1 MDDKYVASGKLAD
14 SIENEATVTLE
25 YHVAQLAKGLDLIPN
40 IHKRNLSKVSLLTD
54 SIDTS
59 LDSGDVSI
67 AISAVET
74 TFYEM
79 EQDLEQIG
87 DERKNLVGL
96 RDNIKG
102 LLKKRVEY
110 HYCNFAK
117 TYSKSDASEKPFLEI
132 AFQYQTIIEALY
144 GIINDYN
151 EAITEL
157 KNTQET
163 EKAAFRSEKDKL
175 ISSINQNH
183 SQFSDT
189 KGI

>member
-102 LLKKRVEY
+102 LLKK
-110 HYCNFAK
+110 
-117 TYSKSDASEKPFLEI
+117 KS
-132 AFQYQTIIEALY
+132 
-144 GIINDYN
+144 
-151 EAITEL
+151 
-157 KNTQET
+157 
-163 EKAAFRSEKDKL
+163 R
-175 ISSINQNH
+175 ISLL
-183 SQFSDT
+183 
-189 KGI
+189 

>member
-1 MDDKYVASGKLAD
+1 MH
-14 SIENEATVTLE
+14 I
-25 YHVAQLAKGLDLIPN
+25 
-40 IHKRNLSKVSLLTD
+40 
-54 SIDTS
+54 
-59 LDSGDVSI
+59 
-67 AISAVET
+67 
-74 TFYEM
+74 
-79 EQDLEQIG
+79 
-87 DERKNLVGL
+87 
-96 RDNIKG
+96 
-102 LLKKRVEY
+102 
-110 HYCNFAK
+110 YCNFAK